1 MPCFVCPK
9 VGSTKHGKTDAKNRD
24 IRKRKLKYVDTRKR

>member
-1 MPCFVCPK
+1 MPCFVCSK
-9 VGSTKHGKTDAKNRD
+9 VASTKHGKTDAKNQD

>member
-1 MPCFVCPK
+1 MPCFVCTK